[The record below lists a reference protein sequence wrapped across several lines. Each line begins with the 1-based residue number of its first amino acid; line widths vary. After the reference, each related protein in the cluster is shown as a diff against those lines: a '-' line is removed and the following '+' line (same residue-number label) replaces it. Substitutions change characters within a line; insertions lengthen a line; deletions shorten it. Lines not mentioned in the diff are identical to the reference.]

1 MSFASNS
8 NPAVDAASSMA
19 ADNEYSVMAVAGA
32 FHAQPASMHI
42 QPHHAHSQTA
52 GSSGMQFRCVL
63 EAPTAAAQ
71 KADESSLTYLNKGQ
85 LYGISI
91 MDTSSSDAFY
101 STTLRIAFHEDSHRK
116 SASTYW
122 NFWLNQQENPR
133 AARAIELDK
142 AGSIGVLSAENRR
155 FDRVTFQWQGQRGAK
170 VMIRFNCLSTDFSR
184 IKGVKGIPLRIHID
198 THEALSSDSS
208 GLSASIGQV
217 SSPITAIPTTSSLNQ
232 SSRAL
237 PSSSAIASASMS
249 TPVSPISV
257 SGPNAFEQNMS
268 NSTGNSATASS
279 PTQNSRLVSGKV
291 IERCYARIKLFR
303 DKGAERKNKD
313 DLRHLDKM
321 WEKQKAKLALNGSS
335 TAAQQQQL
343 NEFRNTFAPVQEAT
357 LFCEYTLTGDECD
370 NEEPVIIDD
379 SWPAGAASIQT
390 AGSFESPGSSLAT
403 PVAGLSSINIGMP
416 GVNLSALNTPLGTT
430 TMAFMRKRS
439 ADEADILAPNKR
451 QFSPSSLSSTGL
463 TGTLG
468 PNNVELV
475 GVDPTY
481 VPMPRKRKAVLVIYV
496 HFQGENIYRAVYL
509 EQLTVEDLVAK
520 LAQRLEMQTNAA
532 DVEVVRRTKKGLT
545 VKVDDSVVA
554 QLEEEQDMEVECSFA
569 ADSGALTIY
578 LNY

>member
-1 MSFASNS
+1 
-8 NPAVDAASSMA
+8 
-19 ADNEYSVMAVAGA
+19 
-32 FHAQPASMHI
+32 
-42 QPHHAHSQTA
+42 
-52 GSSGMQFRCVL
+52 MQFRCVL

-217 SSPITAIPTTSSLNQ
+217 
-232 SSRAL
+232 
-237 PSSSAIASASMS
+237 
-249 TPVSPISV
+249 
-257 SGPNAFEQNMS
+257 
-268 NSTGNSATASS
+268 
-279 PTQNSRLVSGKV
+279 

-403 PVAGLSSINIGMP
+403 P
-416 GVNLSALNTPLGTT
+416 
-430 TMAFMRKRS
+430 
-439 ADEADILAPNKR
+439 ADILAPNKR